1 MRVFMLFNVSSFYVA
16 DTAKGKIDI
25 IAHNGISAMG
35 HLLATYIDLE
45 IGENG
50 K

>member
-1 MRVFMLFNVSSFYVA
+1 MKIFTLFNVSSFYVA

-25 IAHNGISAMG
+25 SSMG